1 MMALARWKYPG
12 LRFNRIH
19 TKTYAL
25 KTIKKSL
32 KVALYSFL
40 GTQRIGTNGTSP
52 RVFKKNVYLMMS
64 LKQGSLSDLKT
75 HIRRV
80 PDGEFFFY
88 HWHVDRL
95 FLSLAVRKKSSNS
108 THTLMQYAS
117 KTKIAN
123 SSKIYAQIF
132 L

>member
-80 PDGEFFFY
+80 PDGEFFFTIGT
-88 HWHVDRL
+88 WIGSF
-95 FLSLAVRKKSSNS
+95 FLSLLGKN
-108 THTLMQYAS
+108 H
-117 KTKIAN
+117 
-123 SSKIYAQIF
+123 QI
-132 L
+132 LHIH